1 MPIYELLERIKPR
14 PGMYLGKKSITLLK
28 AFISGYYFARQT
40 NNVAILEE
48 IPPFGK
54 FHDWIA
60 RYYNWESS
68 TAGWNNI
75 ILQELGDEAKALDVF
90 FELLELFKQRLP
102 ILKHRV
108 FLSSQH
114 TSTRV
119 VRRYRYVNGEK
130 IELSPPQEIRI
141 VQYTTDS
148 GFYLFQIS
156 QEWGA
161 SEEGYFETE
170 ELAME
175 QVYKEFQVTWDEW
188 EAIA

>member
-1 MPIYELLERIKPR
+1 
-14 PGMYLGKKSITLLK
+14 MYLGKKSITLLS
-28 AFISGYYFARQT
+28 AFINGYNFAIET
-40 NNVAILEE
+40 NNIPVPEE
-48 IPPFGK
+48 IPPFGQ
-54 FHDWIA
+54 FYDWIA
-60 RYYNWESS
+60 RYYKSKLS
-68 TAGWNNI
+68 TAEWHNI
-75 ILQELGDEAKALDVF
+75 ILQEVGDEVKALDVF

-102 ILKHRV
+102 ILKRRV

-114 TSTRV
+114 TSSRV
-119 VRRYRYVNGEK
+119 VHRYRYVNGEE

-156 QEWGA
+156 QERGV
-161 SEEGYFETE
+161 SEKGYFETE

-175 QVYKEFQVTWDEW
+175 QVYKEFQVTWDEG

>member
-1 MPIYELLERIKPR
+1 
-14 PGMYLGKKSITLLK
+14 MYLGKKSITLLK

-48 IPPFGK
+48 IPPFGQ

-75 ILQELGDEAKALDVF
+75 ILQEFGDEAKALDVF

-156 QEWGA
+156 QERGS

>member
-1 MPIYELLERIKPR
+1 
-14 PGMYLGKKSITLLK
+14 
-28 AFISGYYFARQT
+28 
-40 NNVAILEE
+40 
-48 IPPFGK
+48 
-54 FHDWIA
+54 
-60 RYYNWESS
+60 
-68 TAGWNNI
+68 
-75 ILQELGDEAKALDVF
+75 
-90 FELLELFKQRLP
+90 
-102 ILKHRV
+102 
-108 FLSSQH
+108 
-114 TSTRV
+114 

-156 QEWGA
+156 QEWGV

-175 QVYKEFQVTWDEW
+175 QVYKEFQVTLDEW

>member
-1 MPIYELLERIKPR
+1 M
-14 PGMYLGKKSITLLK
+14 
-28 AFISGYYFARQT
+28 
-40 NNVAILEE
+40 
-48 IPPFGK
+48 
-54 FHDWIA
+54 
-60 RYYNWESS
+60 
-68 TAGWNNI
+68 
-75 ILQELGDEAKALDVF
+75 
-90 FELLELFKQRLP
+90 
-102 ILKHRV
+102 
-108 FLSSQH
+108 
-114 TSTRV
+114 
-119 VRRYRYVNGEK
+119 RRYRYVNGEK

-141 VQYTTDS
+141 VQYTPDS